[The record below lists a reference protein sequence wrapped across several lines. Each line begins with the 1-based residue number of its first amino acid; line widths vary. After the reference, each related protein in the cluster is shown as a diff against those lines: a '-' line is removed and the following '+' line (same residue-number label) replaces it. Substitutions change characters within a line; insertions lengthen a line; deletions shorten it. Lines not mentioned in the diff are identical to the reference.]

1 MFNVKAG
8 TCVLYQMSYVSSFC
22 REQKSLRVKRVGKII
37 WDDQLALRELHRR
50 KYPRIKVDTLS
61 LVFTVMDVY
70 MNEL

>member
-1 MFNVKAG
+1 MAAF
-8 TCVLYQMSYVSSFC
+8 LS
-22 REQKSLRVKRVGKII
+22 REQKSLRVKRTGKII

-70 MNEL
+70 MNDL